1 MAKTKAQV
9 GFRIV
14 KNGMRVN
21 NQAHPVAQ
29 KSAGKNTFV
38 YHSGQKVITSP
49 EGVETFADA
58 MGKVMRNYSG
68 AWERLAKK

>member
-14 KNGMRVN
+14 KSATGINSH
-21 NQAHPVAQ
+21 AHPIAQ
-29 KSAGKNTFV
+29 KSGKKNTFV

-58 MGKVMRNYSG
+58 MSKVMRNYSG